1 MNNKDLI
8 IEERTKQILEF
19 LKSKKSPE
27 QSIEILRE
35 ALKYYKYIVQNINLD
50 ARENKFGTPSS
61 REEAYKNELVKGLT
75 DNSGL
80 PTTSSIA
87 LNHLLNSA
95 NIENYIV
102 ILKSRTGGN
111 HVASLIK
118 LDSEYYYFD
127 TTLEKSNYEEQ
138 YKGFD
143 EFPLSFAALGKDDYE
158 RIYKP
163 VRIMAS
169 MTQDVTEEIK
179 PDIAEKSISRTLI
192 NSISRT
198 IPSLKEQKK
207 KGKAREED
215 DDDGEELV
223 Q

>member
-19 LKSKKSPE
+19 LQSKKSPE
-27 QSIEILRE
+27 QSIEVLRE
-35 ALKYYKYIVQNINLD
+35 VLKMYKYVVQNINLG
-50 ARENKFGTPSS
+50 AIENKFGTPSS
-61 REEAYKNELVKGLT
+61 REDAYKNELVKGLT
-75 DNSGL
+75 NNTGL
-80 PTTSSIA
+80 PTTNSIA
-87 LNHLLNSA
+87 LNHLLNSV
-95 NIENYIV
+95 NIENYIA

-127 TTLEKSNYEEQ
+127 PTLERSNYEDQ
-138 YKGFD
+138 YRGFD
-143 EFPLSFAALGKDDYE
+143 EFPLSFAALGKEDYE

-169 MTQDVTEEIK
+169 MTQDVTKEIK

-192 NSISRT
+192 NSISRV
-198 IPSLKEQKK
+198 IPHLAELSNKDN
-207 KGKAREED
+207 RNRDED
-215 DDDGEELV
+215 DEELV

>member
-8 IEERTKQILEF
+8 IEERTNQILEF
-19 LKSKKSPE
+19 LKSKKKPE
-27 QSIEILRE
+27 QSIEVLRE
-35 ALKYYKYIVQNINLD
+35 ALKTYKYIVQNINLD
-50 ARENKFGTPSS
+50 VQENRFESPNS

-75 DNSGL
+75 NNTGL
-80 PTTSSIA
+80 PTTNSIA
-87 LNHLLNSA
+87 LNHLLNSVG
-95 NIENYIV
+95 IENYIV

-127 TTLEKSNYEEQ
+127 TTVEKSNYEDQ
-138 YKGFD
+138 YKGFED
-143 EFPLSFAALGKDDYE
+143 FPLSFAALGKEDYE

-163 VRIMAS
+163 LRIMAS
-169 MTQDVTEEIK
+169 MTKDVTEEIK

-198 IPSLKEQKK
+198 IPPLSEQ
-207 KGKAREED
+207 ARNERNRED